1 MFNNVQST
9 STLKAWLSMLS
20 STLFFTVA
28 MNFQSI
34 SFEQLMHSSS
44 SLLSLSSRL
53 AYLLRNKAR
62 LVSKFVIVDVY
73 KRQVVEDSGPGIDV
87 EYKNSI
93 FKRFVK
99 IDTFSPGTGLGL
111 AVARQIMDIVD
122 GQIFLDT
129 TYTDGARFVVEW
141 PVG

>member
-1 MFNNVQST
+1 M
-9 STLKAWLSMLS
+9 
-20 STLFFTVA
+20 
-28 MNFQSI
+28 
-34 SFEQLMHSSS
+34 
-44 SLLSLSSRL
+44 
-53 AYLLRNKAR
+53 
-62 LVSKFVIVDVY
+62 
-73 KRQVVEDSGPGIDV
+73 

-93 FKRFVK
+93 FERFVK

-111 AVARQIMDIVD
+111 AVARQIMDIVE

>member
-1 MFNNVQST
+1 MMRRMVRF
-9 STLKAWLSMLS
+9 
-20 STLFFTVA
+20 
-28 MNFQSI
+28 
-34 SFEQLMHSSS
+34 
-44 SLLSLSSRL
+44 
-53 AYLLRNKAR
+53 
-62 LVSKFVIVDVY
+62 
-73 KRQVVEDSGPGIDV
+73 VVEDSGPGIDV

-93 FKRFVK
+93 FERFVK

-111 AVARQIMDIVD
+111 AVARQIMDIVE